1 MSGHKSF
8 KILSDRIDA
17 DPERRARVEELERT
31 YDEVLALANL
41 RESRGVTQ
49 TQLAESLGVSQP
61 NVSKVEH
68 AEDVHLST
76 IINYVAALGGHLE
89 LKAVFPNEKVN
100 LALPR
105 EVQQEA
111 SDRPSQEATNVYS
124 EFLNSALS
132 FYQEAMSTASQVAQ
146 DNMQNAARAAQQG
159 VQAASQA
166 GQQAVEAA
174 SQAGQQGAQAADQAG
189 QEESTRRTTRRR

>member
-31 YDEVLALANL
+31 YDEVLALADL

-68 AEDVHLST
+68 TEDIRLST
-76 IINYVAALGGHLE
+76 IIHYVAALGGHLE

-105 EVQQEA
+105 EGLQEA
-111 SDRPSQEATNVYS
+111 SERPSREATNAYS

-146 DNMQNAARAAQQG
+146 DNMQNAQ
-159 VQAASQA
+159 QAA
-166 GQQAVEAA
+166 QQAVETASQVGQQATDAA
-174 SQAGQQGAQAADQAG
+174 SQSGEAG
-189 QEESTRRTTRRR
+189 QESTRQTTKRS

>member
-17 DPERRARVEELERT
+17 DPERRARVEEIERT

-49 TQLAESLGVSQP
+49 AQLAESLGVSQP
-61 NVSKVEH
+61 NVSKVERT
-68 AEDVHLST
+68 EDVHLST

-100 LALPR
+100 VALQR
-105 EVQQEA
+105 EGQQEA
-111 SDRPSQEATNVYS
+111 SARPS
-124 EFLNSALS
+124 
-132 FYQEAMSTASQVAQ
+132 QEAMSTASQVAQ
-146 DNMQNAARAAQQG
+146 DNMQNAAQAAQQG